1 VPAPHRARARLQLAA
16 LLLLVVGAPA
26 CSGPPERVETGT
38 SVSSDVRPPAAP
50 APRTSQRQA
59 TEAELPAFSSSVSR
73 IGPRLRERMA
83 FSYRAGCPV
92 GLRHLRYLRVRFVGF
107 GGGARTGRIV
117 VHASQAAAVV
127 TVFRRLYAARWPLR
141 RMRLVDHYQGDDDLS
156 MAANNTSGFNC
167 RRVAGADR
175 WSEHS
180 FGRAI
185 DLNPVQ
191 NPYVTGSSVSPEEGR
206 RYARVDRSAD
216 APRRRGVIRAGDVV
230 VRAFGR
236 IGWEWGGTWIHS
248 KDYQHFSA
256 SGR

>member
-1 VPAPHRARARLQLAA
+1 MPAPRRARARLQLAA

-26 CSGPPERVETGT
+26 CSASPERVETG
-38 SVSSDVRPPAAP
+38 SSTGSQAAP
-50 APRTSQRQA
+50 PSPAEPRPQRRGA
-59 TEAELPAFSSSVSR
+59 AAGELPPFSASVTR
-73 IGPRLRERMA
+73 IGPRLRERMT
-83 FSYRAGCPV
+83 STYRAGCPV
-92 GLRHLRYLRVRFVGF
+92 GLRRLRYLRVRFVGF
-107 GGGARTGRIV
+107 GGSARTGEIV
-117 VHASQAAAVV
+117 VRASQADEVV
-127 TVFRRLYAARWPLR
+127 TVFRRLYAARWPLK
-141 RMRLVDHYQGDDDLS
+141 RMRLVDDYQGDDDLS

-180 FGRAI
+180 YGRAI
-185 DLNPVQ
+185 DINPVQ
-191 NPYVTGSSVSPEEGR
+191 NPYVTGSSVSPEQGR

-216 APRRRGVIRAGDVV
+216 APRRRGVIRSGDVV

>member
-1 VPAPHRARARLQLAA
+1 MPAPRRARARLQPAV
-16 LLLLVVGAPA
+16 LLLLVVGPA
-26 CSGPPERVETGT
+26 GCSAAPERVETGR
-38 SVSSDVRPPAAP
+38 SVSSQAAP
-50 APRTSQRQA
+50 AVPRTSRLPVA
-59 TEAELPAFSSSVSR
+59 TTVDLPPFSASVSR

-83 FSYRAGCPV
+83 TSYRAGCPV

-107 GGGARTGRIV
+107 GGSARTGRIV
-117 VHASQAAAVV
+117 VHASQARAVV
-127 TVFRRLYAARWPLR
+127 TVFRRLYAARWPLK

-156 MAANNTSGFNC
+156 MAANNTSAFNC

-180 FGRAI
+180 YGRAI

-191 NPYVTGSSVSPEEGR
+191 NPYVVGTSVSPEQGR
-206 RYARVDRSAD
+206 RYAGVDRSAD

-230 VRAFGR
+230 VRAFDR
-236 IGWEWGGTWIHS
+236 ISWEWGGTWVHS